1 MAAEAVKLATYQTLK
16 SAVAKR
22 EAGRYPFGAGL
33 YCIVTAS
40 GNAAWRCNYVRDG
53 SNQVATLGHFPAMSV
68 TQAQAARETIR
79 HAVRAGGDPRAERH
93 AARAERKTDNAAT
106 VETIGR
112 AWLRNSARSW
122 TPDYAKAVER
132 RLITYVY
139 PEMGQIP
146 VRDVSRQSIIDLLT
160 TLDDKH
166 HAQAVHV
173 RQHMSG
179 VFEYALDIGR
189 LEVNPVQRVARR
201 LPKRVKGE
209 NETQAHVE
217 TIEAARNVLAV
228 IEAAKVQ
235 PASLLAHRFIAL
247 TAVRKMEAVE
257 AEWSEV
263 DFAAQTWTIPARRM
277 KGRRGQKREH
287 VVTLSPQALDVLHAA
302 RQLAPAESTLVFPSA
317 HGKALAAS
325 KLNDLMVGSL
335 RRANLGGSHTVHG
348 WRATFSTILNEA
360 DPTNYRVIDVSLAH
374 KAFSGVEA
382 HYNHARYLAERRR
395 VACAWAD
402 MLMVGAPS
410 AWALVGLEEP
420 SNVVPFREAA

>member
-1 MAAEAVKLATYQTLK
+1 MTAKTERLATYQTLK

-22 EAGRYPFGAGL
+22 EAGRYPFGSGL

-53 SNQVATLGHFPAMSV
+53 RNQVATLGHFPAMSV

-93 AARAERKTDNAAT
+93 AARAERATDNAAT

-122 TPDYAKAVER
+122 TPDYAKAVES
-132 RLITYVY
+132 RLTKYVF
-139 PEMGQIP
+139 PTLGQIP
-146 VRDVSRQSIIDLLT
+146 VRSVSRQSIIDLLT

-173 RQHMSG
+173 RHNLSG
-179 VFEYALDIGR
+179 LFEYALDIGR

-201 LPKRVKGE
+201 LPKRVRGE

-228 IEAAKVQ
+228 IESGRKQ
-235 PASLLAHRFIAL
+235 PSVLLAHRFVAL

-257 AEWSEV
+257 AEWSEI
-263 DFAAQTWTIPARRM
+263 DFKAETWTIPAQRM

-287 VVTLSPQALDVLHAA
+287 VVTLSPQALDVLRVA
-302 RQLAPAESTLVFPSA
+302 RQLAPVESTLVFPSM
-317 HGKALAAS
+317 HGKALGAS
-325 KLNDLMVGSL
+325 DLNHLVVATL
-335 RRANLGGSHTVHG
+335 RKANLEGAHTVHG

-402 MLMVGAPS
+402 MLMVGAQSPWS
-410 AWALVGLEEP
+410 LVGLEAP

>member
-1 MAAEAVKLATYQTLK
+1 
-16 SAVAKR
+16 
-22 EAGRYPFGAGL
+22 
-33 YCIVTAS
+33 
-40 GNAAWRCNYVRDG
+40 
-53 SNQVATLGHFPAMSV
+53 
-68 TQAQAARETIR
+68 
-79 HAVRAGGDPRAERH
+79 
-93 AARAERKTDNAAT
+93 
-106 VETIGR
+106 
-112 AWLRNSARSW
+112 
-122 TPDYAKAVER
+122 
-132 RLITYVY
+132 
-139 PEMGQIP
+139 
-146 VRDVSRQSIIDLLT
+146 
-160 TLDDKH
+160 
-166 HAQAVHV
+166 
-173 RQHMSG
+173 

-228 IEAAKVQ
+228 IEAARVQ

-257 AEWSEV
+257 AEWTEI

-302 RQLAPAESTLVFPSA
+302 RQLAPAESTLVFPTA
-317 HGKALAAS
+317 RGKALAAS
-325 KLNDLMVGSL
+325 KLNDLMVGAL
-335 RRANLGGSHTVHG
+335 RRAKLGGSHTVHG

-420 SNVVPFREAA
+420 SNVVPFKVAA